1 MEHSQALDK
10 PPTLLKWRALIGAIL
25 VHAVVTAI
33 NFYSNNN
40 SYIAAYFKKQP
51 QSTIVTL
58 QIWQLFDTVGCVFG
72 VKVAEKYGFKLTIF
86 VLLAGF
92 ALLNLIA
99 SFFKSVYLFMF
110 VYSTIAGLFTGAG
123 YLISLYISW
132 TYWPEKKSIVT
143 GLVLFSFGIFPSL
156 YAPISASVINPNK
169 AEAGKPEYSERL
181 PWLFQFYAI
190 VYTVVGMLAW
200 VIIPNPWTSQHY
212 QEKEEARKVLKNLDH
227 IDEHH
232 QAAAHAVIYRD
243 MHQAEYKGFKL
254 SKEDI
259 MEVIKHELLH
269 EVQHV
274 GDGFNAVLIDS
285 LSWDR
290 LQDMILQ
297 KMKYHKEEESVHH
310 PMEVYNKK
318 RRHLHAKSGS
328 GKFSRKKHHKHSKAQ
343 LKLHSGAHEI
353 DEHMNGTVSNPDI
366 TLMPPKRKVIVPD
379 GEAIY
384 KKLQEIRQ
392 TECSSL
398 KQGVFSIG
406 FLFIFLISLGVSA
419 FIFFITSN
427 WKSYYMKVFAQEGI
441 KVSDGKLS
449 LIITFGAIANAL
461 ARILVG
467 VLLMKINLKIVLIG
481 ICSVTALA
489 SFTFQSLLKNYG
501 MGVLYIMVMYFVLGT
516 TVTSLPTLSSKVF
529 GANYGTKLYPV
540 FFIAYRISSFGQYF
554 LYAFYGKND
563 DSGMMFYLFGAMAVV
578 ALILSVFINL
588 SPNWKLSLYP
598 QTHHEHEHLDNHP
611 METDKN
617 LVTKTEGPQP
627 PTQRDPSVGITQRDP
642 SVGISH
648 NLPLESS
655 KPETEKN
662 QIDALPSDQQK
673 KPENI

>member
-1 MEHSQALDK
+1 MEHGPALDK
-10 PPTLLKWRALIGAIL
+10 PPTLLKWRALIGAVL

-33 NFYSNNN
+33 NYYSNNN

-72 VKVAEKYGFKLTIF
+72 VKVAEKFGFKLTIF

-99 SFFKSVYLFMF
+99 SFFKSIYLFMF
-110 VYSTIAGLFTGAG
+110 VYSTVAGLFTGAG
-123 YLISLYISW
+123 YLISLFIAW
-132 TYWPEKKSIVT
+132 TYWPERKSVVT

-169 AEAGKPEYSERL
+169 APITSPQYSERL
-181 PWLFQFYAI
+181 PWLFQFYSI
-190 VYTVVGMLAW
+190 VYAVIGLLAW
-200 VIIPNPWTSQHY
+200 LVIPGPWTSQHFK
-212 QEKEEARKVLKNLDH
+212 EKEEARKVLKDLDH
-227 IDEHH
+227 LDDHH
-232 QAAAHAVIYRD
+232 HAAAHAVIYRD
-243 MHQAEYKGFKL
+243 LHHAEYKGFKL
-254 SKEDI
+254 SKQDI

-274 GDGFNAVLIDS
+274 GDGLNAVLIES

-290 LQDMILQ
+290 LQDMILH
-297 KMKYHKEEESVHH
+297 KMKYHREEESVHH
-310 PMEVYNKK
+310 PLEVFSKK
-318 RRHLHAKSGS
+318 KKHLHAKSGS
-328 GKFSRKKHHKHSKAQ
+328 GKAGRKKHHKHSKAH
-343 LKLHSGAHEI
+343 LKLHSGEDAA
-353 DEHMNGTVSNPDI
+353 DEHVNGVVSNPDL
-366 TLMPPKRKVIVPD
+366 TKHPAKRRVIVPD

-398 KQGVFSIG
+398 RQGVLSVS

-449 LIITFGAIANAL
+449 LIITYGAIANAL
-461 ARILVG
+461 ARISVG
-467 VLLMKINLKIVLIG
+467 VLLMRVNLKIVLIG
-481 ICSVTALA
+481 ISSVTALA
-489 SFTFQSLLKNYG
+489 SFTFPSLLKNYG

-563 DSGMMFYLFGAMAVV
+563 DSGMMYYLFGAMAVV
-578 ALILSVFINL
+578 ALVLSVIINL

-598 QTHHEHEHLDNHP
+598 EHHPEHEQLDNHP
-611 METDKN
+611 IETDKN
-617 LVTKTEGPQP
+617 LVTKTDGPQP
-627 PTQRDPSVGITQRDP
+627 PTQRDPSDGIT
-642 SVGISH
+642 H
-648 NLPLESS
+648 TLPLESS
-655 KPETEKN
+655 KPEAEKP
-662 QIDALPSDQQK
+662 QTDALPSIQQK
-673 KPENI
+673 KPEQV